1 MSGERVGRKL
11 LSHLPAPYKL
21 NMAER
26 EPSLLGGES
35 SSGSPAKARPP
46 QPAPAEPPSRADT
59 IPNPDPA
66 ADATRHRSSTTVVDA
81 PKYFVVGFWRRLAAA
96 SIDVAVILPVSLIMC
111 WLASTVADI
120 HLPASRHHGLDFW
133 LDLFLASDP
142 ALVGALGLTLAIAA
156 VYLLIFQI
164 TLGRTLGMRAL
175 KIRIIDIY
183 GDAPTTL
190 RAVVRTGGYLLGFA
204 TLGLGFV
211 WVGFD
216 SEKRGLHDWIASTY
230 VVKA

>member
-1 MSGERVGRKL
+1 
-11 LSHLPAPYKL
+11 
-21 NMAER
+21 MAER
-26 EPSLLGGES
+26 EPSLLGGDS
-35 SSGSPAKARPP
+35 VTPVTPVKAP
-46 QPAPAEPPSRADT
+46 PAPAAREPAPRGEPVPA
-59 IPNPDPA
+59 PEPAPDSI
-66 ADATRHRSSTTVVDA
+66 RHRTATQLDA
-81 PKYFVVGFWRRLAAA
+81 PKFFVVGFWKRFAAA
-96 SIDVAVILPVSLIMC
+96 MIDAGVILPVSLVMC
-111 WLASTVADI
+111 WLASSVADV

-142 ALVGALGLTLAIAA
+142 ALIGALGLTLAIAA

-164 TLGRTLGMRAL
+164 TLGRTLGMRVL

-183 GDAPTTL
+183 GDAPSTL
-190 RAVVRTGGYLLGFA
+190 RAVIRTTGYLLGFV